1 MSSERTWNM
10 PKTAEKVASVAGTA
24 KPYVD
29 RAIHDEELRDHV
41 KQAFIAAR
49 EIYDDV
55 IAPRSVVSAA
65 QRVAS
70 DQDIQENL
78 RVAVAELR
86 QAATRLQGRPT
97 KKHPGRAFLMLV
109 GIVVGLLF
117 NPVTGPETRRWVK
130 DRLFGGSDEFG
141 FEEQSGDGG
150 MGAA

>member
-29 RAIHDEELRDHV
+29 RALHDEELRDHV
-41 KQAFIAAR
+41 KQAFVAAR

-55 IAPRSVVSAA
+55 VAPRSVVSAA

-86 QAATRLQGRPT
+86 QAANRLQGRPR
-97 KKHPGRAFLMLV
+97 KRHPGRAFFLLI
-109 GIVVGLLF
+109 GLVVGLLF
-117 NPVTGPETRRWVK
+117 NPVTGPETRRWMK
-130 DRLFGGSDEFG
+130 DRLFGGEDEFG
-141 FEEQSGDGG
+141 FDEQSGNGG
-150 MGAA
+150 IGAA